1 MNMAKERVRNKIL
14 RAILGD
20 FIIELQSIEMMADMR
35 SAVQEYLQILRD
47 IRDELKLIR
56 ATQS

>member
-1 MNMAKERVRNKIL
+1 MNMSQIKARLLKW
-14 RAILGD
+14 ILGD
-20 FIIELQSIEMMADMR
+20 FLIELQSIDMLPELR